1 MQGERRFETVRA
13 CRDDRSPSISVA
25 MTCSRTPTLWFR
37 TLGGVLA
44 SPATLYRYLPAV
56 RTAHGPQRRLVR
68 TKSFARRFA
77 VNGIN
82 GFGGGEIRC
91 RSTTQPAATTPIQN
105 VHLTQTA
112 VIRRRLSLVK
122 VSILGSCCS
131 DIDSRV
137 HLAAGRVTTALR
149 PPTADLPRAKVP
161 P

>member
-1 MQGERRFETVRA
+1 MG
-13 CRDDRSPSISVA
+13 DDASVEI
-25 MTCSRTPTLWFR
+25 
-37 TLGGVLA
+37 
-44 SPATLYRYLPAV
+44 
-56 RTAHGPQRRLVR
+56 
-68 TKSFARRFA
+68 KSFARRFA

-122 VSILGSCCS
+122 VSILGSCCR

-137 HLAAGRVTTALR
+137 HLAAGRVDSSQTTDSRSSEGESSAVELCQLTGDR
-149 PPTADLPRAKVP
+149 KAEAFPDEAD
-161 P
+161 